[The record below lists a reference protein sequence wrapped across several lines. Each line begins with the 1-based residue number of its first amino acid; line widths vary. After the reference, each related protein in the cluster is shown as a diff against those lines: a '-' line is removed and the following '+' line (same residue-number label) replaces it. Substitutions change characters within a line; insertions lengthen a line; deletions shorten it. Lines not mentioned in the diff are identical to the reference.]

1 MLTAEAHE
9 LSRSEISSAAVR
21 EQLELLVQDPVFR
34 SSKRSVQFLKYVVS
48 QTLQGSADQI
58 KERTIGVEVFG
69 RSPCYDTNL
78 DHVVRTAAIELR
90 KRLAVYYGDERHRSE
105 LHISLVPGSYIPR
118 FTIPTQASPNIAE
131 PEPAHPPT
139 SLSFVI
145 TPDVHEN
152 DPISKAPGISD
163 RRRWNLFAIW
173 TVAAAALVGSVGYG
187 WLHRSNA
194 QDLFWKPVLDTP
206 GFVLLAAGDVPN
218 GPPTPSTG
226 MGEQGVTLP
235 IVHKTSSPTLPFADA
250 VTMARVLGTLE
261 SHGKKVVIRQEGTSS
276 FSDLRESPVVLIGA
290 FNNEWSLRLTRRLR
304 YSLALDQAKHLIY
317 IKDAKNP
324 SVQTWSWATDQP
336 TDHQGAAGGPTLQDY
351 ALISRIW
358 NSDTGHAVIVIGGLY
373 TYGTEAAGEF
383 LSDPQMMQA
392 ISKEAALQDAHSN
405 VQIVLGTTVTDGTA
419 GPPRVMAIS
428 KE

>member
-1 MLTAEAHE
+1 MLTAEAPE

-34 SSKRSVQFLKYVVS
+34 SSKRSVQFLRYVVG
-48 QTLQGSADQI
+48 QTLEGAADQI
-58 KERTIGVEVFG
+58 KERTIGIEVFG
-69 RSPCYDTNL
+69 RSPSYDTNL

-118 FTIPTQASPNIAE
+118 FTLPPQVSTNTVE
-131 PEPAHPPT
+131 TEPAHPPA
-139 SLSFVI
+139 SLPFVI
-145 TPDVHEN
+145 
-152 DPISKAPGISD
+152 APAIEEQVPAEPAGTHTW
-163 RRRWNLFAIW
+163 RRWSVLGLLVLAAGVIVAIP
-173 TVAAAALVGSVGYG
+173 GYG
-187 WLHRSNA
+187 WLHGPNA
-194 QDLFWKPVLDTP
+194 QELFWKPVLETP

-218 GPPTPSTG
+218 GPPTPSIG
-226 MGEQGVTLP
+226 VGEQGVPLP

-304 YSLALDQAKHLIY
+304 YSLALDQEKHLIY

-324 SVQTWSWATDQP
+324 SDRAWSWATDQP
-336 TDHQGAAGGPTLQDY
+336 TDHQGAAGGPPLQDY

-373 TYGTEAAGEF
+373 TYGTETAGEF

-392 ISKEAALQDAHSN
+392 ISKDAALQDSHSN

-419 GPPRVMAIS
+419 GPPRVMAVS